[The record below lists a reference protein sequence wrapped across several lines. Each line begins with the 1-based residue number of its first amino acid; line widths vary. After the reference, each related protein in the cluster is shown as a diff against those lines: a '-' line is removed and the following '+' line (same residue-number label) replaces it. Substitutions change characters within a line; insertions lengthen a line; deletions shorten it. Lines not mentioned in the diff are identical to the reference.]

1 MKRNFTLIELL
12 VVIAIIAILA
22 AMLLPALAKARAK
35 ARQISCVNN
44 LKTCSLMMLVYAD
57 DNNQYIYS
65 PHPAAG
71 FAPVSWGSMLI
82 EGKYMSELKPM
93 RCPTVSYSGTDVLG
107 TYAAPYESGNEWGF
121 RGFPLH
127 QTKIYKR
134 TNGTEMAP
142 SNMIMLIDSRKA
154 DTDMPYTPLQNTA
167 SSTYWGRAL
176 LSHEERA
183 NIAAVGGNVF
193 SVTRAQLFDEASV
206 CAFAYYGSYK
216 TCARPIQTALLPDGT
231 AIAP

>member
-1 MKRNFTLIELL
+1 MKKCFTLIELL

-57 DNNQYIYS
+57 DYDQFIYS

-71 FAPVSWGSMLI
+71 FAPASWGAMLLD
-82 EGKYMSELKPM
+82 GKYMSDVKPM
-93 RCPTVSYSGTDVLG
+93 RCPTSSYTNFTDTLA
-107 TYAAPYESGNEWGF
+107 TYAAPYEAAGEFDF

-127 QTKIYKR
+127 QPKIYKR
-134 TNGTEMAP
+134 TNATEMAP
-142 SNMIMLIDSRKA
+142 SDMVMFIDCRKGDA
-154 DTDMPYTPLQNTA
+154 DMPYAPLGV
-167 SSTYWGRAL
+167 SGGTYGRVL
-176 LSHEERA
+176 LAHEERA

-193 SVTRAQLFDEASV
+193 SATRAQLFDEASV
-206 CAFAYYGSYK
+206 CTFAYYGSYK

-231 AIAP
+231 AVAP